1 MPNNTFNRDL
11 EINRTE
17 LDILLERAIDPS
29 LVSAGK
35 ETVVWNKDS
44 VMNQVNEHLAKARAN
59 EQSNPEY
66 ITDWLSNYMAKE
78 ERRIKYEIG
87 WYLSTCKK

>member
-1 MPNNTFNRDL
+1 MNINNNTFNRDL

-59 EQSNPEY
+59 EQSNSEY
-66 ITDWLSNYMAKE
+66 ITDWLSNYAIW
-78 ERRIKYEIG
+78 R
-87 WYLSTCKK
+87 KKNEGFMKLDDI